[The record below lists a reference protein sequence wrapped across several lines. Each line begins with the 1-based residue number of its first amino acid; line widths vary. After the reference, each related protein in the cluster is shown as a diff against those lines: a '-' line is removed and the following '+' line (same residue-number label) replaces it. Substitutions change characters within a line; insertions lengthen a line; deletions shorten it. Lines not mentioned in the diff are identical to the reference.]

1 MIRMLETTSIQTLT
15 LEMNLRLQR
24 GMQRKN
30 TKLLRLRET
39 KWKRGISFSILL
51 KNRKKEEDLDCKKR
65 INRVRK

>member
-1 MIRMLETTSIQTLT
+1 MLETTSIQTLT